1 MFKRFFDDE
10 HKGRKVLKIVGG
22 VIAGIMV
29 AVALSF
35 IIGVIV
41 MLLWNWLMPELFGLG
56 EINYWQGFGI
66 VLFVKLLFSNGGS
79 RKETKSGS
87 TGKTYSH
94 HGKDRDHEKT
104 YEEWWESEG
113 RVSFNEYMQ
122 KKQAGV
128 SSGDVEGV

>member
-1 MFKRFFDDE
+1 M
-10 HKGRKVLKIVGG
+10 KIVGG